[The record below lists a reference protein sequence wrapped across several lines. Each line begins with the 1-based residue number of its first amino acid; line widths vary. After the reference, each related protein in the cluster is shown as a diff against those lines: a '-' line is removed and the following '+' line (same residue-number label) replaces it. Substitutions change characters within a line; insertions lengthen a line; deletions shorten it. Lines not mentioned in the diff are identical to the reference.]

1 MTNGG
6 GILVNYVGYPSSIDS
21 LMPDNGIANLA
32 GSLKRAGY
40 PVLVLD
46 CATTDMIGRLVPGQF
61 RGRLK
66 WLLFRFVVAHK
77 LGRKIGGS
85 LSRSFQGLND
95 EMASY
100 AEGIQKEIADEIV
113 REVKTRRATFVGFK
127 LWTGAGVTGSLNI
140 ARRVK
145 EACPGVKIFGG
156 GPHAECFGEKVMDDL
171 APVFDAVG
179 LGEGEETIVRFAE
192 YAAGKADLGGRVVT
206 DLHERIDDMDSL
218 ADPCYEPDVY
228 RAMQGD
234 RKLKLIMLDE
244 SRGCPYSCN
253 FCPHP
258 LKSGQGWRVRAPER
272 VADLMGRLAETTGSR
287 TFRLAGSN
295 PPPEHRRGLAEE
307 LVKRGSPFEYVSFG
321 HTRAKEEP
329 FELLRKSG
337 CISLFFGVES
347 CSQEVLDRGLNKKT
361 TVEKISNSLTGAKAA
376 GIMTS
381 ASLIVPCPFDTQ
393 ETLQETV
400 DVMASLKPD
409 GVSIYLPIVV
419 PGTTWFMEP
428 ERFGIELTP
437 GYEDVFMR
445 YQVRFLMP
453 PPLWDPLPYT
463 IGGRDYG
470 AMVDAASW
478 VSSQLDR
485 RGVVTGTNDSL
496 LLMAREMSLSTMK
509 VRNMNRKLFMTAD
522 GKKIGQM
529 VVRFNRSLS
538 NT

>member
-1 MTNGG
+1 
-6 GILVNYVGYPSSIDS
+6 
-21 LMPDNGIANLA
+21 
-32 GSLKRAGY
+32 
-40 PVLVLD
+40 
-46 CATTDMIGRLVPGQF
+46 
-61 RGRLK
+61 
-66 WLLFRFVVAHK
+66 
-77 LGRKIGGS
+77 
-85 LSRSFQGLND
+85 
-95 EMASY
+95 
-100 AEGIQKEIADEIV
+100 
-113 REVKTRRATFVGFK
+113 
-127 LWTGAGVTGSLNI
+127 
-140 ARRVK
+140 
-145 EACPGVKIFGG
+145 
-156 GPHAECFGEKVMDDL
+156 
-171 APVFDAVG
+171 
-179 LGEGEETIVRFAE
+179 
-192 YAAGKADLGGRVVT
+192 
-206 DLHERIDDMDSL
+206 
-218 ADPCYEPDVY
+218 
-228 RAMQGD
+228 MQGD

-244 SRGCPYSCN
+244 SRGCPFSCN

-258 LKSGQGWRVRAPER
+258 LKSGQSWRVRGPER
-272 VADLMGRLAETTGSR
+272 VADLMERIAETTGSR

-347 CSQEVLDRGLNKKT
+347 CSQEVLDKGLNKKT
-361 TVEKISNSLTGAKAA
+361 TVEKISKSLTGAKAA

-381 ASLIVPCPFDTQ
+381 ASLIVPCPFDTR

-400 DVMASLKPD
+400 DVMAGLKPD

-437 GYEDVFMR
+437 GYEGVFMR

-470 AMVDAASW
+470 AMVDEASW

-496 LLMAREMSLSTMK
+496 LLMAREMSLSAMK
-509 VRNMNRKLFMTAD
+509 VRNMNRKLFMTAN
-522 GKKIGQM
+522 GERIGRM

-538 NT
+538 GT